1 MVVRTRLLSEQ
12 LIKKRFPHLRYIRV
26 HTHGKNTATI
36 YAWNDDLQ
44 LPHKEIRSLKLFASD
59 HLHPYVCFKVKSYN
73 MVQTDRVPQVHELPH
88 SVIQT
93 AMSRK
98 LDQDEIMSL
107 INRLFSFGELTFN
120 RYDSSNATIYFDFH
134 STVSVNQADKEL
146 MCNYLSELIPL
157 GSSCE
162 VTYY

>member
-1 MVVRTRLLSEQ
+1 MRTRLLSEQ
-12 LIKKRFPHLRYIRV
+12 LIRKRFPHLRYVRV
-26 HTHGKNTATI
+26 HTHGKNAATI

-73 MVQTDRVPQVHELPH
+73 MVQSDRVPQAQELPQ
-88 SVIQT
+88 SVINS

-98 LDQDEIMSL
+98 LDQDEIVTL
-107 INRLFSFGELTFN
+107 INRLFSYGQLTFN
-120 RYDSSNATIYFDFH
+120 RYDSTNAIIHFDFH
-134 STVSVNQADKEL
+134 STVFVNQIDKEL
-146 MCNYLSELIPL
+146 IYHYLCELIPL

-162 VTYY
+162 VAFY